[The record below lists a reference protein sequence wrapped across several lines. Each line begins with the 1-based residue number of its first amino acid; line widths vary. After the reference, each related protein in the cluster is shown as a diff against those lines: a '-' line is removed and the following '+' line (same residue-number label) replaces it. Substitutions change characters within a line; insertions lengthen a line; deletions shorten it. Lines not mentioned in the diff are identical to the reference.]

1 MTTRLALAALILASL
16 QAGCGSSQRSWED
29 TQGHGQR
36 QVAVCKRTGRNACA
50 TAGDWLVGELRLDE
64 ARAAYRRGCETRDA
78 WSCERGIAALDDRE
92 LYAKAC
98 EHAPAQCERVAAS
111 LPSTDPQFL
120 ALLERTCHAHGPAC
134 VRLFDKLAR
143 EQHPD
148 RARYAHEVCA
158 TADDTSSCRLLARH
172 LWRDP
177 EIGPALAEV
186 ACTAGDGAS
195 CWRLAGT
202 TPDPAE
208 AAALARRACEL
219 RDADA
224 CAGHTREQLRAAC
237 RANDVDACRALG
249 RAVAAE

>member
-1 MTTRLALAALILASL
+1 MTARFAIAALVLAT
-16 QAGCGSSQRSWED
+16 GCGSSQKSWQELQD
-29 TQGHGQR
+29 HDQR
-36 QVAVCKRTGRNACA
+36 QVAVCRRTGGNACA
-50 TAGDWLVGELRLDE
+50 AAGNWLLAELRIDE

-78 WSCERGIAALDDRE
+78 SSCERGIDTLDDRA
-92 LYAKAC
+92 LLARAC
-98 EHAPAQCERVAAS
+98 EDRPAQCERVAAS

-158 TADDTSSCRLLARH
+158 TAGALASCRLLALN
-172 LWRDP
+172 LWRDA

-208 AAALARRACEL
+208 AEALARRACEL

-237 RANDVDACRALG
+237 RADDRDACRALG